1 MESLKLSESDIIHH
15 VVKFGIDIYPTVEIP
30 SERTRLNLFY
40 EEARTRHPQLC
51 EQLIASD
58 REFRISKEFR
68 PPANAAAPTLRVDT
82 FVLTNR
88 GPVFIIPV
96 RLPDPIGST
105 GLEDKMLEA
114 FKGVK
119 ALFFSAL
126 AERRIMRIAL
136 IRDLLFDVGQSSC
149 EGVLS
154 DRRSFSGAELKGG
167 KCSLVYRD
175 DLCNVRLEFESVEV
189 RKTTKLP
196 VGAAVT
202 ERQSFGLHV
211 LLDVNNHQL
220 KPLEDDDIAQVIER
234 ASSLWPDE
242 LLRYF

>member
-15 VVKFGIDIYPTVEIP
+15 VVKFGIDIYPTVEIDK
-30 SERTRLNLFY
+30 ERTRLNMFY
-40 EEARTRHPQLC
+40 EEARARYPELC
-51 EQLIASD
+51 EQLIAGG

-68 PPANAAAPTLRVDT
+68 PSSDAAGPRVRVDT

-114 FKGVK
+114 FKAVK
-119 ALFFSAL
+119 GLFFSAL
-126 AERRIMRIAL
+126 AERKK
-136 IRDLLFDVGQSSC
+136 
-149 EGVLS
+149 
-154 DRRSFSGAELKGG
+154 FSGAKLKSG

-175 DLCNVRLEFESVEV
+175 DLCNVRFEFEPAEV
-189 RKTTKLP
+189 MKTTKLP
-196 VGAAVT
+196 VGAEIT

-211 LLDVNNHQL
+211 LLDVNNHQP
-220 KPLEDDDIAQVIER
+220 KPLEDDDMERVIDR

-242 LLRYF
+242 LLKYF